1 MSDSACE
8 SVGLAEG
15 IRLGLK
21 GLGLILTEM
30 GEYTARVSEMGA
42 TAETAPA
49 ASDPA
54 PATAST
60 DASTAESEPAPA
72 ATPTGMPTAA
82 PTPSVDDITKL
93 IVQKLKENG
102 SLNEKIQEIVKKYDV
117 DTVKDIP
124 EEKRADFVEQLK
136 KL

>member
-1 MSDSACE
+1 MSDSAFD
-8 SVGLAEG
+8 SVKLAEG
-15 IRLGLK
+15 IRLVLK

-72 ATPTGMPTAA
+72 ATPTAA

>member
-1 MSDSACE
+1 MSDSAFD
-8 SVGLAEG
+8 SVKLAEG
-15 IRLGLK
+15 IRLVLK

-30 GEYTARVSEMGA
+30 GEYTARVSETGA

-54 PATAST
+54 PVEVST
-60 DASTAESEPAPA
+60 DASTAESEPA
-72 ATPTGMPTAA
+72 ATPTAA

>member
-1 MSDSACE
+1 MSDSAFD
-8 SVGLAEG
+8 SVKLAEG
-15 IRLGLK
+15 IRLVLK

-117 DTVKDIP
+117 DTVKDIA